1 MLNSHYG
8 KSSFLMKKDTGLRA
22 QGTGHRAQGGRT
34 ACGERLAAKA
44 QGTGGRGQVLRSC
57 GLAVLQSCGL
67 F

>member
-22 QGTGHRAQGGRT
+22 QGGRT

-44 QGTGGRGQVLRSC
+44 QGA
-57 GLAVLQSCGL
+57 GLAVLPSCGL